1 MAGRTNLE
9 ISARPQVSIRPHRFG
24 GRKFRFGTRKR
35 GTCTLAR
42 SLTCPF
48 PAQSAMRG
56 WSKVW
61 LTSTIGF
68 PSQVGSLSVL
78 GTRMISTMPSGSCR
92 LSPLGYAL
100 KTASDSRGLL
110 QQQSE
115 GLHLNHRFTSLFE
128 PFVPKTANRTVPGV
142 AVREHHDPFVCNLW
156 NSISSR

>member
-1 MAGRTNLE
+1 MHTGAVVDMPFPR
-9 ISARPQVSIRPHRFG
+9 SIRDARLEQGLADEHHWVPG
-24 GRKFRFGTRKR
+24 WITFRVENEDDLNHALR
-35 GTCTLAR
+35 L
-42 SLTCPF
+42 
-48 PAQSAMRG
+48 M
-56 WSKVW
+56 
-61 LTSTIGF
+61 
-68 PSQVGSLSVL
+68 
-78 GTRMISTMPSGSCR
+78 R